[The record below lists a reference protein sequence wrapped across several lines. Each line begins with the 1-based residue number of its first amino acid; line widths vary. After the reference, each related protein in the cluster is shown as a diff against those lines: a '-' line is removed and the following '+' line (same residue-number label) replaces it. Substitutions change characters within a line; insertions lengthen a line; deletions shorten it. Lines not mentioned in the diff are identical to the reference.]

1 MAGMDEL
8 THDRDQLPVAE
19 RIFPTGPVPRDGR
32 IVRTQWVGSWESQLI
47 GVARLTAFLA
57 SRLPVESHAID
68 DIALN
73 IVFLQRHRIE
83 IGLKLVLE
91 RADAE
96 IPPTHSLRALHG
108 RCAEACAAAGLVGE
122 WESLIA
128 PHEEF
133 IDLMDD
139 VDPGSDAYRYP
150 VNSKSIPWNRHQ
162 FVDVDEL
169 ESAGTRLQQ
178 AVFGMVETLAG
189 REPLPVVE
197 ADAAA
202 TAQELHELAAA
213 CRAVEAFQRSSLE
226 AFRSERVRLG
236 DRRPERVEGVLLA
249 GEAVSEHTLALAR
262 RAERMRDQIVR
273 RAQIDPP
280 ADPKPLP
287 PLPPLPKMALSFDQ
301 RVMAERQQQQIKWF
315 VDAMVPRFRWLSEA
329 VRAVE
334 RRTSEWSTP
343 AARQVHLDVARFQSR
358 LSRWESAD
366 SADTPLP
373 GS

>member
-1 MAGMDEL
+1 
-8 THDRDQLPVAE
+8 
-19 RIFPTGPVPRDGR
+19 
-32 IVRTQWVGSWESQLI
+32 
-47 GVARLTAFLA
+47 
-57 SRLPVESHAID
+57 
-68 DIALN
+68 
-73 IVFLQRHRIE
+73 
-83 IGLKLVLE
+83 
-91 RADAE
+91 
-96 IPPTHSLRALHG
+96 
-108 RCAEACAAAGLVGE
+108 
-122 WESLIA
+122 
-128 PHEEF
+128 
-133 IDLMDD
+133 MDD